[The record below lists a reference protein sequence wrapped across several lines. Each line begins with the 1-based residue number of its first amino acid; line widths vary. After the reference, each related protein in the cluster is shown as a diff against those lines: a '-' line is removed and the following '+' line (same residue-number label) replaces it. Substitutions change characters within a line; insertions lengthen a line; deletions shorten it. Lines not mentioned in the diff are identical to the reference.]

1 MNNKLC
7 GLLGIARR
15 AGHILIGFDAVRA
28 ALLAHKTQLILLA
41 SDCSPKT
48 EKELRFAG
56 QDKHCP
62 ILTADASKEEIAG
75 ALGLQKPVAVAA
87 TDDRGF
93 ATSLTAAIAACGTH
107 TKEDVAL

>member
-1 MNNKLC
+1 MNEKLT

-28 ALLAHKTQLILLA
+28 ALLADRTRLVILA
-41 SDCSPKT
+41 ADCSPKT

-56 QDKHCP
+56 QDKNCP
-62 ILTADASKEEIAG
+62 IIAIDADKAALSG
-75 ALGLQKPVAVAA
+75 ALGLQKPVAVVA

-93 ATSLTAAIAACGTH
+93 AAAMQTCCGTH

>member
-1 MNNKLC
+1 MESKVL

-15 AGHILIGFDAVRA
+15 AGHITLGFDAVK
-28 ALLAHKTQLILLA
+28 ALLIGGRAQFILLA
-41 SDCSPKT
+41 ADRSAKT
-48 EKELRFAG
+48 EKELRYTA
-56 QDKHCP
+56 QNSSCP
-62 ILTADASKEEIAG
+62 IRVLAADKEALAH

-93 ATSLTAAIAACGTH
+93 AAAMLKHLGTD

>member
-1 MNNKLC
+1 MNNKLA

-15 AGHILIGFDAVRA
+15 SGHILLGFDAVRA
-28 ALLAHKTQLILLA
+28 ALLAGRAQLVLLA

-56 QDKHCP
+56 QETHCP
-62 ILTADASKEEIAG
+62 ILSVDGTKDEIAA
-75 ALGLQKPVAVAA
+75 ALGMQKPVAAVA
-87 TDDRGF
+87 TDDSGF
-93 ATSLTAAIAACGTH
+93 AAAMQKHSTQ

>member
-15 AGHILIGFDAVRA
+15 SGHILIGFDAVRA
-28 ALLAHKTQLILLA
+28 ALLADKTQLILLA

-48 EKELRFAG
+48 EKELRFAA
-56 QDKHCP
+56 QDKTCP
-62 ILTADASKEEIAG
+62 VIKVAEDKEAFTA
-75 ALGLQKPVAVAA
+75 ALGMQKPVAVIA

-93 ATSLTAAIAACGTH
+93 ATAM
-107 TKEDVAL
+107 TKTITTE

>member
-1 MNNKLC
+1 VL

-15 AGHILIGFDAVRA
+15 AGHIAIGFDAVKA
-28 ALLAHKTQLILLA
+28 AVTDGRVQLILLA
-41 SDCSPKT
+41 ADRSTKT
-48 EKELRFAG
+48 EKELRYAAQG
-56 QDKHCP
+56 SSCP
-62 ILTADASKEEIAG
+62 IRVLAADKEALAH

-93 ATSLTAAIAACGTH
+93 AAAMLKACGTD

>member
-1 MNNKLC
+1 MDPKLS

-15 AGHILIGFDAVRA
+15 AGHIVIGFDAVCALIRSGRA
-28 ALLAHKTQLILLA
+28 QLVLLA

-56 QDKHCP
+56 RETACSPVKLPADKAA
-62 ILTADASKEEIAG
+62 LAA
-75 ALGLQKPVAVAA
+75 ALGMQKPVAAVA

-93 ATSLTAAIAACGTH
+93 AAAMRQHCGTD

>member
-1 MNNKLC
+1 MESKLL

-15 AGHILIGFDAVRA
+15 AGHIVIGFDAVKAAVTDGRA
-28 ALLAHKTQLILLA
+28 QFILLA
-41 SDCSPKT
+41 ADRSAKT
-48 EKELRFAG
+48 EKELRYAAQG
-56 QDKHCP
+56 NPCP
-62 ILTADASKEEIAG
+62 IRVLAADKEALAH

-93 ATSLTAAIAACGTH
+93 AAAMLKACGTD

>member
-1 MNNKLC
+1 MENKLL

-15 AGHILIGFDAVRA
+15 AGHVLIGFDAVKAAISDGRA
-28 ALLAHKTQLILLA
+28 QFILLA
-41 SDCSPKT
+41 ADRSLKT
-48 EKELRFAG
+48 EKELRFAT
-56 QDKHCP
+56 QNSACP
-62 ILTADASKEEIAG
+62 IHVLVADKATLAG

-93 ATSLTAAIAACGTH
+93 AAAMQKHCGTD

>member
-1 MNNKLC
+1 MENKLL

-15 AGHILIGFDAVRA
+15 AGHVLIGFDAVKTAIADGRA
-28 ALLAHKTQLILLA
+28 RLVLLAA
-41 SDCSPKT
+41 DRSPKT
-48 EKELRFAG
+48 DKELRFTA
-56 QDKHCP
+56 QNSPCP
-62 ILTADASKEEIAG
+62 IHVLAADKAALSG

-93 ATSLTAAIAACGTH
+93 ATAMQKHLGTD